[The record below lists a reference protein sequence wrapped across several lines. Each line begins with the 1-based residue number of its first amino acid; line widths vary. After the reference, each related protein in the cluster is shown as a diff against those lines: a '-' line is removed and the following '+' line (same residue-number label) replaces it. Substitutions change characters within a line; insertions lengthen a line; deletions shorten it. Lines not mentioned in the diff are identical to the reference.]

1 MGVLYDQRFS
11 CEDRRL
17 IERVRLIGS
26 LTVLIDGELGR
37 REIIKVLAC
46 KFRAKPQSLW
56 RRIIGAAPDLIPEF
70 DSNFFL
76 NHGSDKATFYD
87 IHEGKVVSAGS
98 IRKVIMPM
106 IKRGSLYKLQ
116 RDKLRAE
123 VQRLL
128 DTTRVGQLE
137 TQVDELTKLTNYY
150 KTQNALL
157 RNALNQRR

>member
-1 MGVLYDQRFS
+1 
-11 CEDRRL
+11 
-17 IERVRLIGS
+17 
-26 LTVLIDGELGR
+26 
-37 REIIKVLAC
+37 
-46 KFRAKPQSLW
+46 
-56 RRIIGAAPDLIPEF
+56 
-70 DSNFFL
+70 
-76 NHGSDKATFYD
+76 
-87 IHEGKVVSAGS
+87 
-98 IRKVIMPM
+98 MPI

-157 RNALNQRR
+157 RDALNQRRA